1 VKYPCERCRGR
12 GWDPPKRKDSFPDA
26 CAWCKG
32 AGILRTYRLASV
44 LKLDADSLYAVERGK
59 AGTARG
65 SAVLEAIARYMPG
78 VLSIS
83 TLAAR
88 LANLRIDGTL

>member
-12 GWDPPKRKDSFPDA
+12 GWDPPTRVDSFPDA

-32 AGILRTYRLASV
+32 AGILRTFRLSRILKCSAGDLYR
-44 LKLDADSLYAVERGK
+44 VERRI
-59 AGTARG
+59 AG
-65 SAVLEAIARYMPG
+65 SAAGARVIDAIARYMPG

-83 TLAAR
+83 TVAAR
-88 LANLRIDGTL
+88 LANLRIDGAL